1 MSDKCF
7 ECNAPAECNHHV
19 VPKSLGGTQTIPLC
33 LICHGKIH
41 ERDFVKAKR
50 LQKQGFAR
58 AKAAGKHCGRFPSTT
73 QCQDSEIIQEYQK
86 GNKSYAEIGKKFNIS
101 RMSVYRRLK
110 KANIIKEPS
119 LSKKQH

>member
-19 VPKSLGGTQTIPLC
+19 VPKSLGGTQTVPLC

-50 LQKQGFAR
+50 LQKQGFAK
-58 AKAAGKHCGRFPSTT
+58 AKAAGKHIGRFPSTT
-73 QCQDSEIIQEYQK
+73 QCQDSEIIEEYQK

-101 RMSVYRRLK
+101 RTSVYRRLK
-110 KANIIKEPS
+110 EANIIKDPS